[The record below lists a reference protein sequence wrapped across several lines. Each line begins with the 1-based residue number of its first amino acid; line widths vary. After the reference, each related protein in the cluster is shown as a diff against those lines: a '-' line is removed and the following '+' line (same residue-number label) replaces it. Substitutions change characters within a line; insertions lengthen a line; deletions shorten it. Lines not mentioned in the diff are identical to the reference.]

1 MICGKNCHFWT
12 LQFKKKKKVIRAIPE
27 RRWFSSLNTFLTCV
41 RNWSPLTCPLLCG
54 HSGNLLNPNTQ
65 LFLQKCLWSTKP
77 SDFTFV
83 RICLFFHNCKRLQ
96 QKCFD
101 PPADWISAAN
111 WGTLLGDV
119 SSSLLKGE
127 QPIRLWWRI
136 RLFFPVQK
144 IQKTHP
150 NCIWMQRAASPRSQ
164 REKNHQVFFFYF
176 HFAFGFS
183 FFFFF
188 FENLQSGVSY
198 LLSGCLTSKM

>member
-1 MICGKNCHFWT
+1 MCEK
-12 LQFKKKKKVIRAIPE
+12 LK
-27 RRWFSSLNTFLTCV
+27 
-41 RNWSPLTCPLLCG
+41 SPHMSP
-54 HSGNLLNPNTQ
+54 P
-65 LFLQKCLWSTKP
+65 LWSFWESSQSKHSTLSPKVP
-77 SDFTFV
+77 LKHKTQWFHLCENLS
-83 RICLFFHNCKRLQ
+83 FFHNCKRLQ

-176 HFAFGFS
+176 HFAFGFF

-188 FENLQSGVSY
+188 FEKLQSGVSY